1 QVTLP
6 SNVMIKSPPETARV
20 ETASGAK
27 VSAEF
32 VSRSPR
38 TDPRIQGQS
47 FYYVAPALEAGLLPG
62 MNVTAYL
69 AAGPKLEGMV
79 VPSSAVVW
87 VKGAAWV
94 YVQKPGD
101 RFVRQRVL
109 VDNPVKGGFFVQKGL
124 SPKVR
129 IVVKGAQQLLSE
141 EFRSQIV
148 EEG

>member
-1 QVTLP
+1 MSRGLP
-6 SNVMIKSPPETARV
+6 EQIP
-20 ETASGAK
+20 
-27 VSAEF
+27 VSK
-32 VSRSPR
+32 
-38 TDPRIQGQS
+38 GQS

-129 IVVKGAQQLLSE
+129 IVVQGAQQLLSE